1 MLISVLLILVQN
13 NDNII
18 AILNLE
24 EFTGSSNTRTCGLF
38 MKEEQNAKMETKMH
52 HNVSRFKSLD
62 SRHNLQKSVVKVEAN
77 ALITTAIAFIAICV
91 YVLVLLL
98 FIFYNFAL
106 DFLSLVYVC

>member
-62 SRHNLQKSVVKVEAN
+62 SRHNLQKSVVKIEVN

-98 FIFYNFAL
+98 FIFH
-106 DFLSLVYVC
+106 

>member
-24 EFTGSSNTRTCGLF
+24 EFTGSSNTRTFGLF
-38 MKEEQNAKMETKMH
+38 MKEEHNAKRETKMH

-62 SRHNLQKSVVKVEAN
+62 SRHNLRKSKV
-77 ALITTAIAFIAICV
+77 
-91 YVLVLLL
+91 
-98 FIFYNFAL
+98 
-106 DFLSLVYVC
+106 